1 MMFQPA
7 PSVVVLSSGA
17 AGAAGGGRS
26 VEEWRPLAAKG
37 RGLLIAAG
45 ALQLLAAVL
54 ILGGAAADWWVFDYR
69 QASCVYD
76 WSIGSTRCSSV
87 SYKTRVSPLG
97 IRFEAAASSGS
108 ASAST
113 STPFIPNLL
122 GIVFGGSGFIQ
133 GAILALISSA
143 VAFSAACATG
153 ALAAPGGPMPRA
165 PPPGGCVCG
174 CYPSVPA
181 INGLGWCGFLYFL
194 FSASAAG
201 GILFAIVAVYAA
213 AGQAPTVG
221 PGVILAAIGVIFSFV
236 GSILSSVAGCTL
248 RGLPGVGE
256 GACCCVATAEAPKAA
271 ADPSVHVTM
280 SAGAPAAF
288 FNPMVGVGYPQQQPV
303 GGMGYPQQP
312 MGGMGYPQQGAGFGH
327 PQPMMGHHQA
337 APYNQQQQQQWQ
349 PAGGGY
355 AAQQPVYAGSPTG
368 HSKQYV

>member
-45 ALQLLAAVL
+45 VLQLLAAAL
-54 ILGGAAADWWVFDYR
+54 ILGGAAADWWTFDY
-69 QASCVYD
+69 QSCVRNIFGVVLGCT
-76 WSIGSTRCSSV
+76 SF
-87 SYKTRVSPLG
+87 KTRISPLA
-97 IRFEAAASSGS
+97 IQFEATASSGS

-181 INGLGWCGFLYFL
+181 INGLGWCGFVNFF

-201 GILFAIVAVYAA
+201 GILFGIATVNAIL
-213 AGQAPTVG
+213 GTAPTMG
-221 PGVILAAIGVIFSFV
+221 PGVFLAAIGVIFGFV

-271 ADPSVHVTM
+271 ADPSVHVAM

-288 FNPMVGVGYPQQQPV
+288 FNPMVGVGYPQ
-303 GGMGYPQQP
+303 QQP